1 MYQTRP
7 YLQALF
13 LGRDQLNLSLSLQ
26 KPICLHYLYM
36 QYTQPVTAFIRND
49 KVIDEHKFWQKVVS
63 PTSPSINP

>member
-49 KVIDEHKFWQKVVS
+49 KVIDEHKEVLAESSVTYFSKY
-63 PTSPSINP
+63 

>member
-7 YLQALF
+7 SLQALF

-36 QYTQPVTAFIRND
+36 QYTQPVTAFIRNN
-49 KVIDEHKFWQKVVS
+49 KIIDEHMEVLAESSVTYFSKY
-63 PTSPSINP
+63 

>member
-7 YLQALF
+7 SLQALF

-49 KVIDEHKFWQKVVS
+49 KVIDEHKEVLAESSVTYFSKY
-63 PTSPSINP
+63 

>member
-13 LGRDQLNLSLSLQ
+13 LGSNQLNLSLSLQ

-49 KVIDEHKFWQKVVS
+49 KVIDEHKEVLAESSVTYFSKY
-63 PTSPSINP
+63 